1 MIESKASLTCMPK
14 SFLLLHLVDSGWLMS
29 VKTEYTYNIVSYITC
44 TCIMYTH
51 KCKKKQNLPEM
62 TINL

>member
-1 MIESKASLTCMPK
+1 
-14 SFLLLHLVDSGWLMS
+14 MS
-29 VKTEYTYNIVSYITC
+29 VKTEYTYNIVSYI

-62 TINL
+62 TINI